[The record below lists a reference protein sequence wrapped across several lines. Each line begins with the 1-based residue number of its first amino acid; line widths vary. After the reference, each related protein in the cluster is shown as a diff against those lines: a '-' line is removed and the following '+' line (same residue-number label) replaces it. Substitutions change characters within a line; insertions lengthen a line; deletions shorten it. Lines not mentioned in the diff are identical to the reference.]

1 MAVAG
6 VAGVPTSGVGAVA
19 VTVRVDVVGWYSVG
33 DPSDPEGSGFVAVD
47 PEVVFESWVFASSSP
62 ERIEVTGG
70 VPSPEEVTAVALSV
84 TVGGSTA
91 DGVATVAS
99 VDSGGVA
106 GPAGEVVS
114 YSAGQLASNTVVVER
129 SGAGGIELVTSGAG
143 TAFVHVDVIGYWYGA
158 RRTTTYTYG
167 AVGMRRS
174 RENNTGFTEFGWDH
188 ASGLPMLL
196 SETTAGAATRY
207 LYGPGGLPLAQYN
220 PDGSRW
226 YLHGDQLGSTRAVTD
241 TTGAV
246 IATYTYDAWGRVTAT
261 TGNPA
266 ATRLRYAGQYTDP
279 ETGYQ
284 YLRARYYDPAT
295 GQFTSVDPI
304 VAATRDRY
312 EYVGSSPT
320 NATDP
325 SGLLC
330 VPIVQD
336 CEYPTVERAKE
347 KVGEIADNLV
357 PDNLRPPDYYEIDA
371 TFFVPFGGGL
381 LGTIGSPQFIIT
393 SDGTVFFNPAAGIG
407 SGGGPSLRGGWLLGS
422 GKPTCDEVNSFLT
435 GPALSAEATYGISGA
450 VVQSGS
456 SDQRSLE
463 LGLGTGPE
471 GSGTVGWGVEVW
483 DLW

>member
-1 MAVAG
+1 M
-6 VAGVPTSGVGAVA
+6 PTSGVGAVA

-284 YLRARYYDPAT
+284 YLRARYYDPTT
-295 GQFTSVDPI
+295 GQFLSRDPLN
-304 VAATRDRY
+304 AMTRSPY
-312 EYVGSSPT
+312 GYVYGDPL
-320 NATDP
+320 NRVDP
-325 SGLLC
+325 SGLAPWDGTCIRGVNCPVETQSLGESWGQSFREDHPE
-330 VPIVQD
+330 VAQGIVDYSSGVLAVNPITTATNATGLTDTGQKANTCSGWYTAGV
-336 CEYPTVERAKE
+336 VSML
-347 KVGEIADNLV
+347 LV
-357 PDNLRPPDYYEIDA
+357 DFAAGPSIGQ
-371 TFFVPFGGGL
+371 GGGVVTHW
-381 LGTIGSPQFIIT
+381 GAESPWVMNGGKSWWNFIK
-393 SDGTVFFNPAAGIG
+393 SGMPGRAAYS
-407 SGGGPSLRGGWLLGS
+407 SGV
-422 GKPTCDEVNSFLT
+422 E
-435 GPALSAEATYGISGA
+435 ASAEGLKLSWPSGIEWWKGFL
-450 VVQSGS
+450 G
-456 SDQRSLE
+456 QRI
-463 LGLGTGPE
+463 
-471 GSGTVGWGVEVW
+471 VG
-483 DLW
+483 